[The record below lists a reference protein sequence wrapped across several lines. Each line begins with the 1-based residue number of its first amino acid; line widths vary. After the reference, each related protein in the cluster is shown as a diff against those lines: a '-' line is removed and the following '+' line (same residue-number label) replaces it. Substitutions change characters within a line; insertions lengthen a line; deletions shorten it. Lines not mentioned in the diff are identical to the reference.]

1 MRAWRGPLLAVAL
14 GLPGLGAMAQGGGLQ
29 PHNLYS
35 SARGRADLE
44 TMRRLLACGIQ
55 VAAEDSNFYEGLAPD
70 FYVVI
75 SDPLPSRAAAEA
87 QLARAQACGVTGQV
101 RMVRRRVAPH

>member
-1 MRAWRGPLLAVAL
+1 MSGRRGLLLGGAL
-14 GLPGLGAMAQGGGLQ
+14 ALPGAAALAQGAGLQ
-29 PHNLYS
+29 PHVLYS
-35 SARGRADLE
+35 STRDQADLA
-44 TMRRLLACGIQ
+44 TMRRLLGCGIQ

-87 QLARAQACGVTGQV
+87 QLARAKDCGVTGQL
-101 RMVRRRVAPH
+101 RMARRRVAPH

>member
-1 MRAWRGPLLAVAL
+1 MRRMILALAL
-14 GLPGLGAMAQGGGLQ
+14 CLPASLAGAQGGGLQ

-35 SARGRADLE
+35 STRDRADLT
-44 TMRRLLACGIQ
+44 TMQRLLRCGIQ
-55 VAAEDSNFYEGLAPD
+55 VAAEDSNFYEGLAAG

-87 QLARAQACGVTGQV
+87 QLARAAQCGVTGQV
-101 RMVRRRVAPH
+101 RMVRRKIAPH

>member
-1 MRAWRGPLLAVAL
+1 MIRALTVALLLAA
-14 GLPGLGAMAQGGGLQ
+14 PAAAQQ
-29 PHNLYS
+29 TRTAPHNLYS
-35 SARGRADLE
+35 STRNQADLA

-75 SDPLPSRAAAEA
+75 SDPLPSREAAEA
-87 QLARAQACGVTGQV
+87 QLARARQCGVDGQT
-101 RMVRRRVAPH
+101 RMARRRIAAH

>member
-1 MRAWRGPLLAVAL
+1 MRHLILALAL
-14 GLPGLGAMAQGGGLQ
+14 CLPAPFALAQGTAMQ

-35 SARGRADLE
+35 STRGQADLA
-44 TMRRLLACGIQ
+44 TMRKLLACGIQ

-87 QLARAQACGVTGQV
+87 QLARAKGCGVTGQV
-101 RMVRRRVAPH
+101 RMVRRRIAPH

>member
-1 MRAWRGPLLAVAL
+1 MRRLILALAL
-14 GLPGLGAMAQGGGLQ
+14 SLPASLAGAQGGGLQ

-35 SARGRADLE
+35 STRNQADLA
-44 TMRRLLACGIQ
+44 TMRRLIACGIQ
-55 VAAEDSNFYEGLAPD
+55 VAAEDSNFYEGLASG

-87 QLARAQACGVTGQV
+87 QLARAKDCGVTGQV
-101 RMVRRRVAPH
+101 RMVRRRIAPH

>member
-1 MRAWRGPLLAVAL
+1 MRIWILALVFTLAAA
-14 GLPGLGAMAQGGGLQ
+14 GAQAQGGPTQ

-35 SARGRADLE
+35 STRGQADLQ

-55 VAAEDSNFYEGLAPD
+55 VAAEDSNFYEGLAAD

-75 SDPLPSRAAAEA
+75 SDPLPSRSAAEA
-87 QLARAQACGVTGQV
+87 QLERARACGVSGQT
-101 RMVRRRVAPH
+101 RMVRRRIAAH

>member
-1 MRAWRGPLLAVAL
+1 MRRLMMVVTLC
-14 GLPGLGAMAQGGGLQ
+14 LPGFALQAQAQGSGMQ

-35 SARGRADLE
+35 STRGQADLA

-75 SDPLPSRAAAEA
+75 SDPLRTRAAAEA
-87 QLARAQACGVTGQV
+87 QLERAKACGVSGQV
-101 RMVRRRVAPH
+101 RMVRRRVAAH

>member
-1 MRAWRGPLLAVAL
+1 MRFLILALALYLPAGGAVA
-14 GLPGLGAMAQGGGLQ
+14 QSGLQ

-35 SARGRADLE
+35 STRNQADLA

-55 VAAEDSNFYEGLAPD
+55 VAAEDSNFYEGLAQG

-75 SDPLPSRAAAEA
+75 SDPLRSRAEAER
-87 QLARAQACGVTGQV
+87 QLERARSCGVEGQV
-101 RMVRRRVAPH
+101 RMVRRRVAAH